1 MMHLFVNALAAT
13 AGGGITYV
21 RNIVPQLAD
30 RPGVRATLLVPSELK
45 RELNPVNGVELIC
58 QSVHSGTAAR
68 YWFEQRSLPSLLR
81 SSRADVLLSAG
92 NFALRKC
99 PVPQILLSRNALYT
113 CPDFYRDLL
122 RRGEY
127 RLWMDTRLK
136 SYVAKSAVKTADV
149 TVAPSEAFAAD
160 LRKWTGT
167 DVLAIHHGFDSNAF
181 FAGETALSPAIK
193 NKLESKPRGTRL
205 LFVSHY
211 NYYRNFETLIRGFAR
226 AIRNRGGQALQ
237 LVLTCTLRSD
247 ENPGSY
253 RAEPAA
259 RLAEELGV
267 RANIVELGPIPY
279 SQLHHV
285 YRACDIYVTP
295 AYCESFAHPL
305 VEAMSCGLPIIASDI
320 PVHREICRESAVYF
334 PRFSDESLSEQI
346 MSLAESPDLRNKLVS
361 AGSMRASDFSW
372 KRHVDQIVDL
382 ALKLTRESR

>member
-13 AGGGITYV
+13 AGGGLTYV

-30 RPGVRATLLVPSELK
+30 RPDVRATVLVPAELK
-45 RELNPVNGVELIC
+45 RELSAAASVDIVGEP
-58 QSVHSGTAAR
+58 VHSVTAAR
-68 YWFEQRSLPSLLR
+68 YWFEQRSLPGLLR
-81 SSRADVLLSAG
+81 LSKADVLLSAG

-99 PVPQILLSRNALYT
+99 PIPQILLSRNALYT
-113 CPDFYRDLL
+113 CPEFYRDLRL
-122 RRGEY
+122 RGEY
-127 RLWMDTRLK
+127 RLWMDTCLK
-136 SYVAKSAVKTADV
+136 GWVAKSAVKTADV
-149 TVAPSEAFAAD
+149 TVAPSEAFASD
-160 LRKWTGT
+160 LRRWTGI

-181 FAGETALSPAIK
+181 FAGETPLGPEIK
-193 NKLESKPRGTRL
+193 RKLESTARGTRL

-267 RANIVELGPIPY
+267 RIDIVELGPVPY

>member
-1 MMHLFVNALAAT
+1 MIHLFVNALAAT
-13 AGGGITYV
+13 AGGGLTYV

-30 RPGVRATLLVPSELK
+30 RPDVRTTLLMPTELK
-45 RELNPVNGVELIC
+45 RELSPVDGVEVVC
-58 QSVHSGTAAR
+58 ESVHSGTAAR
-68 YWFEQRSLPSLLR
+68 YWFEQRSLPNLLR
-81 SSRADVLLSAG
+81 SSKANVLLSAG

-113 CPDFYRDLL
+113 CPDFYCDLR

-136 SYVAKSAVKTADV
+136 GYVAKSAIKTADV
-149 TVAPSEAFAAD
+149 TVAPSEAFASD
-160 LRKWTGT
+160 LRQWTSI

-181 FAGETALSPAIK
+181 FAGKTPLGPGIK
-193 NKLESKPRGTRL
+193 NKLESGPRGTRL

-226 AIRNRGGQALQ
+226 AVRNQGGDALQ

-259 RLAEELGV
+259 RLADELGV
-267 RANIVELGPIPY
+267 RANIIELGSVPY
-279 SQLHHV
+279 TQLHHV
-285 YRACDIYVTP
+285 YRECDVYVTP

-305 VEAMSCGLPIIASDI
+305 VEAMSCGLPIVASDI
-320 PVHREICRESAVYF
+320 PVHREICQEAAVYF
-334 PRFSDESLSEQI
+334 PRFSDESLCKEI
-346 MSLAESPDLRNKLVS
+346 TTLAASRKRRNKLSS
-361 AGSMRASDFSW
+361 AGLMRSSDFSW

-382 ALKLTRESR
+382 AAKLTRGSR